1 MSIQSQVNQ
10 TFAMAAGAVAL
21 AHNTKVKEAMAAQK
35 ELEKEKKLQM
45 RQSEAAQK
53 LAAARQKEQD
63 RLKNTQRT
71 ELTKRIQK
79 YFAAKIRKNRNQK
92 GILSINEYYYKQ
104 LYKFDYNK
112 LKFTAATLDFTNKKE
127 QIFKSALFVLCHKH

>member
-1 MSIQSQVNQ
+1 MSIQSQINQ

-21 AHNTKVKEAMAAQK
+21 AHKTKVKEALSAQK

-63 RLKNTQRT
+63 RLKNAQRT
-71 ELTKRIQK
+71 DLTKRIQK
-79 YFAAKIRKNRNQK
+79 YFAAKIGDGGTIGELFTQVGQAGKEAIARDFLKA
-92 GILSINEYYYKQ
+92 
-104 LYKFDYNK
+104 NK
-112 LKFTAATLDFTNKKE
+112 TTAGKVLATLGDNKDGKE
-127 QIFKSALFVLCHKH
+127 